1 MSMAD
6 PVLSGKNGSGGN
18 KMQTNILT
26 DEQYKELSKRLIES
40 IEQRYKAIPLNSLK
54 HPQYILKRPVYITLE
69 TENDKVIASLDDI
82 EAFAYADT
90 EFEAINLL
98 CEEII
103 NLYED
108 LKDSGEDLGLLPRK
122 WLQYLE
128 EVIEKR

>member
-1 MSMAD
+1 
-6 PVLSGKNGSGGN
+6 
-18 KMQTNILT
+18 MQTNILT

-40 IEQRYKAIPLNSLK
+40 IGQRYKAIPLNSLK

-69 TENDKVIASLDDI
+69 TDNDKVIASLDDI

-103 NLYED
+103 NIYED
-108 LKDSGEDLGLLPRK
+108 LQADRDNLGKFPKK
-122 WLQYLE
+122 WL
-128 EVIEKR
+128 